1 MWSKDERK
9 LIKIILQELIPT
21 SDDFIIPSAGLDSV
35 INYLEN
41 KVKEDLN
48 FRKLFNAG
56 ILKINDFLT
65 STGNNINSI
74 DSNETI
80 FILKKIE
87 NEVPLFFKE
96 FLKYVYMGYYSEPS
110 IRPFFGVS
118 LHPPHPNGYEVP
130 EEEPDFIENLVE
142 PVKKRGIC
150 YRQF

>member
-21 SDDFIIPSAGLDSV
+21 SEDFKIPSAGLDSV